1 MELVIALILGIV
13 VGAGIVIFTYK
24 LNDSKR
30 RPDDEVVN
38 TLKESFGNIS
48 LEVIQKSTD
57 QFLKL
62 ANETLAKQS
71 ELGEKDLDSKKSLID
86 QSLENM
92 KKELSRVGEV
102 INGFE
107 KDRNEKY
114 GEVSNQLKNVVEMS
128 GKLNETTASL
138 REALSSTKAR
148 GQWGERMAEDVLQLA
163 GFIENINY
171 QKQRVIESA
180 SSRPDF
186 TFFLPQGLKVNMD
199 VKFPLDNYLKY
210 LEAKSENEKTHH
222 KEQFIRDVKQRVK
235 EVTTRD
241 YINTQDN
248 TLDYVLVFIPN
259 EQVYSFVNENARELL
274 DEAMK
279 NKVILCSPFT
289 LYAVLSVIR
298 QSIENFSLQKTSGE
312 MLSLFGSFY
321 KQWNEFTKSFEKVG
335 KKIEE
340 TQEEFFKLTTT
351 RRNQLD
357 RPLRKLEELRKEKG
371 IEESL
376 FLEGEIQED

>member
-1 MELVIALILGIV
+1 MEVILALIIGIV
-13 VGAGIVIFTYK
+13 IGAAIVIFTYK
-24 LNDSKR
+24 ISDTKKR
-30 RPDDEVVN
+30 SDEEVVN

-62 ANETLAKQS
+62 ANETLTKQS

-86 QSLENM
+86 QSLDNM
-92 KKELSRVGEV
+92 KRELGRVSEV
-102 INGFE
+102 ITTFE

-114 GEVSNQLKNVVEMS
+114 GEVTNQLKNVADLS
-128 GKLNETTASL
+128 SKLNDTTSSL

-171 QKQRVIESA
+171 QKQRVTEAGST
-180 SSRPDF
+180 RPDF

-199 VKFPLDNYLKY
+199 VKFPLNNYLKY
-210 LEAKSENEKTHH
+210 LEAKLENEKEHY
-222 KEQFIRDVKQRVK
+222 KDQFIRDVKLRVK

-241 YINTQDN
+241 YINPVDN

-259 EQVYSFVNENARELL
+259 EQVYSFVNEHAREIV
-274 DEAMK
+274 DEALK

-289 LYAVLSVIR
+289 LYAVLAVIR

-312 MLSLFGSFY
+312 MLSIFGAFY
-321 KQWNEFTKSFEKVG
+321 KQWNEFNRSFEKVG
-335 KKIEE
+335 KKLEE

-357 RPLRKLEELRKEKG
+357 RPIKKLEELRKEKG
-371 IEESL
+371 LEESL
-376 FLEGEIQED
+376 ILEGEIEES